1 MTSTAVALAATTVL
15 TISGHT
21 LVVNTPMEQEL
32 QGSLCAAP
40 AYSCQKVE
48 YRSSGLGSA
57 PLEEAV
63 EILQSDLAATPGR
76 TIVLAY
82 SQGGGIAT
90 DWLIRYGATTARQ
103 GGTNPDNEV
112 ELVLLG
118 SPNNGVGGLGPA
130 IGSSTKPA
138 TPTDTGYT
146 VIEVSREYDL
156 ESDYPVDHRNRLA
169 VRNAKKAYWLI
180 HTDYTG
186 VDLYDPNNLVMQKG
200 GTTYVLVHSE
210 VLPLLTNLSRFGLDS
225 LVASLDAVLRPM
237 VDAGYD
243 RSGYVTLGQAI
254 EDGWDL
260 PDVLTGG
267 NASAA
272 SSTALRSTTVRSA
285 PAAPPTPLI
294 DTGPTGAEVGA
305 PATENVIADD
315 AVTEDVVTD
324 LVEDKDDAIGD
335 DEVADLSTAPT
346 PEPTVEAESEDVST
360 PFRREPSAPGTAPA
374 TPNSG
379 HRVSPGAKRQP
390 GVIVRRKPRQWAPS
404 GHLHQG
410 AIVRRSNSGLL
421 QAHRLLDEVK
431 HGTEASGVVTGREPR
446 HQAVEHQLQVGTK
459 HLVGHIA
466 AQAACLLL
474 APQSFRGGR

>member
-1 MTSTAVALAATTVL
+1 MSSAVALAATTVL

-57 PLEEAV
+57 PLAEAV
-63 EILQSDLAATPGR
+63 EILQSDLAATPGP

-146 VIEVSREYDL
+146 VIEVTREYDM

-169 VRNAKKAYWLI
+169 VQNAKKGYFQV
-180 HTDYTG
+180 HMDYTG

-200 GTTYVLVHSE
+200 GTTYVLIHTE

-272 SSTALRSTTVRSA
+272 SSNALRSTTVRSA
-285 PAAPPTPLI
+285 PAAHPTPLI

-315 AVTEDVVTD
+315 AVTEDVVTGD
-324 LVEDKDDAIGD
+324 VVTEDVVTENLVEDKDDAIGD

-346 PEPTVEAESEDVST
+346 PEPTVEAESEDVSDPVPARAQRT
-360 PFRREPSAPGTAPA
+360 WHRARHAEQRSPRFTKVDAATGRHRAPETEAVGTERTSAPGR
-374 TPNSG
+374 
-379 HRVSPGAKRQP
+379 HRA
-390 GVIVRRKPRQWAPS
+390 
-404 GHLHQG
+404 
-410 AIVRRSNSGLL
+410 
-421 QAHRLLDEVK
+421 
-431 HGTEASGVVTGREPR
+431 
-446 HQAVEHQLQVGTK
+446 AVE
-459 HLVGHIA
+459 
-466 AQAACLLL
+466 
-474 APQSFRGGR
+474 